1 MYWNTVRG
9 NLRQQGRSMDNREEF
24 GDKLETSTEKNQTN
38 VKYRTIINSRYS
50 KIVMQERK
58 RKLSK

>member
-1 MYWNTVRG
+1 
-9 NLRQQGRSMDNREEF
+9 MDNREEF

-38 VKYRTIINSRYS
+38 VKYRTIINSRSS
-50 KIVMQERK
+50 KIVMQERR